1 MSMLTVVNDA
11 QRRLNL
17 AVSSS
22 VAGSSDETAV
32 QMLALL
38 NQAGEEMAEAY
49 PWQVLV
55 KEATFTTVATE
66 SQGAMSTIAP
76 GFFYILNNTI
86 WNRSLRRPVFGAL
99 SPNEWQL
106 LKASSVTGPFQQY
119 RIRGDTLRFI
129 PAPPADQT
137 CAFEYVSKNWCTTAD
152 GNTEKSAFTIDT
164 DVSLL
169 DERLLT
175 LSLVW
180 RFKQAKGL
188 DFTAELTMYE
198 ARLGNEMA
206 RDGGK
211 PVLDLNGKA
220 QILMPGVMIPQG
232 NWPL

>member
-17 AVSSS
+17 SVSSS

-152 GNTEKSAFTIDT
+152 GNTEKSAFTLDT

-198 ARLGNEMA
+198 TRLGNEMA

-211 PVLDLNGKA
+211 PVIDLNGKA

>member
-17 AVSSS
+17 SVSSS

-152 GNTEKSAFTIDT
+152 GNTEKSAFTLDA

-198 ARLGNEMA
+198 TRLGNEMA

-211 PVLDLNGKA
+211 PVLDLNGKV

>member
-17 AVSSS
+17 SVSSS

-38 NQAGEEMAEAY
+38 NQAGEDMAEAY

-129 PAPPADQT
+129 PTPPADQT

-152 GNTEKSAFTIDT
+152 GVTEKSAFTLDT
-164 DVSLL
+164 DVALL
-169 DERLLT
+169 DERLLA

-188 DFTAELTMYE
+188 DFTAELSMYE
-198 ARLGNEMA
+198 SRLNNEMA

-211 PVLDLNGKA
+211 PVLDLGGKV

>member
-17 AVSSS
+17 TVSSS

-38 NQAGEEMAEAY
+38 NQAGEELAEAY

-66 SQGAMSTIAP
+66 SQGSISTIAP

-129 PAPPADQT
+129 PTPPADQT

-152 GNTEKSAFTIDT
+152 GVTEKSAFTLDT

-169 DERLLT
+169 DERLLA

-188 DFTAELTMYE
+188 DFTAELQMYE
-198 ARLGNEMA
+198 SRLNNEMA

-211 PVLDLNGKA
+211 PVLDLNGKV